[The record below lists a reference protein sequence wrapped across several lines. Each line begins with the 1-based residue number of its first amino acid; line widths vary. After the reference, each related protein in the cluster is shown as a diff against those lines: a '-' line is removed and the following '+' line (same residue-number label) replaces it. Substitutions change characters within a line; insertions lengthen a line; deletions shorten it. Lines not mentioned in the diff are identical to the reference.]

1 MIETLDFLIK
11 YEVWIYILTGGIGM
25 IYIRKMI
32 LAIQERRAAVF
43 GLEREN
49 ANRLLASAGSML
61 GLLLL
66 LAAGEFTLVT
76 FVSPFLPQTK
86 LLPTPTLD
94 LLATPTVTLQV
105 NAGNPTISGTPGT
118 PVPAQSNG
126 CIPDQLEF
134 TNVKPGQE
142 FSKTIRLEGTTNVP
156 GFGFYK
162 YEYGQPGQNNWVTI
176 AAGNE
181 IKIKAEIGAWNI
193 SQLPQGDYVLRLVVV
208 NQQNEAMPPC
218 EVPIRVVSSQ

>member
-1 MIETLDFLIK
+1 MSETLAYLTK
-11 YEVWIYILTGGIGM
+11 YEVWIYILAGGIGL
-25 IYIRKMI
+25 IYIRKLI
-32 LAIQERRAAVF
+32 IALEERRAAVF

-49 ANRLLASAGSML
+49 ANRQLASAGSML
-61 GLLLL
+61 GLMLL

-76 FVSPFLPQTK
+76 FVSPFVPQPK
-86 LLPTPTLD
+86 LLPTSTLD
-94 LLATPTVTLQV
+94 LLATPTITLQAV
-105 NAGNPTISGTPGT
+105 IGTLPVSGTPGT

-126 CIPDQLEF
+126 CIPGQLEF
-134 TNVKPGQE
+134 TNVTPGQE

-181 IKIKAEIGAWNI
+181 IKIDAEIGAWNI

-208 NQQNEAMPPC
+208 NQQNESMPPC

>member
-1 MIETLDFLIK
+1 MIETLDFLTK
-11 YEVWIYILTGGIGM
+11 FEVWIYILTGGIGL

-49 ANRLLASAGSML
+49 ANRQLASAGSML
-61 GLLLL
+61 GLLFL

-76 FVSPFLPQTK
+76 FVSPFLPQVKT
-86 LLPTPTLD
+86 LPTPTLN

-105 NAGNPTISGTPGT
+105 NAGNAATGGTPGT

-126 CIPDQLEF
+126 CIPGQLEF
-134 TNVKPGQE
+134 TNVTPGQE

-208 NQQNEAMPPC
+208 NQQNESMPPC
-218 EVPIRVVSSQ
+218 EVPIRVISSQ